1 MLGSGPVSNN
11 LSKNRSIAMATLE
24 SNPRG
29 IPKAP
34 FVESVSE
41 FLNGDSHEAILL
53 KFQEMISKYRFM
65 ENHLLQREASLMAKM
80 PEIKKSLEMCEFLR
94 DQEDNEPLEADF
106 ELNDTLWVKSKVKKQ
121 NSVKLWLG
129 VLISD

>member
-1 MLGSGPVSNN
+1 
-11 LSKNRSIAMATLE
+11 MATLDA
-24 SNPRG
+24 NPRG

-34 FVESVSE
+34 FVESVPE
-41 FLNGDSHEAILL
+41 FLNGESHENILL

-65 ENHLLQREASLMAKM
+65 ENHLMQREASLMAKL

-94 DQEDNEPLEADF
+94 DQEDDAPLEIDF

-121 NSVKLWLG
+121 KTVKLWLG
-129 VLISD
+129 VFEY

>member
-1 MLGSGPVSNN
+1 MPGSVTTN

-41 FLNGDSHEAILL
+41 FLNGDSHETILL

-94 DQEDNEPLEADF
+94 DQENNEPLEVDF

-129 VLISD
+129 VLNSD